1 MLLLA
6 TMNSSL
12 AARMIKHLSQ
22 ILTTLFISLPNV
34 GSKSRQVSCKCFKL
48 SSHFDKILHT
58 FQKKMMTTV
67 WFILTRKL
75 NFGGRQFAG
84 PALYSGECQNN
95 QTLGAAK
102 TAACHIFHTNPFY
115 RLHRAPQYICSTAI
129 HNTTQSHGLVKNQ
142 FGFESTLSLLLHHCL
157 VFTKYSIWEILRRAA
172 FDQCSKNAY
181 YCVTK

>member
-1 MLLLA
+1 MVSCCCGCAITGKGQLSNQWLAVVVAVLLLA

-22 ILTTLFISLPNV
+22 ILTTLFIGLQNV

-129 HNTTQSHGLVKNQ
+129 YTTPPSL
-142 FGFESTLSLLLHHCL
+142 TALSK
-157 VFTKYSIWEILRRAA
+157 TSSG
-172 FDQCSKNAY
+172 SKTPVIGRTSFVY
-181 YCVTK
+181 